1 MGAIKMRAAARI
13 LTSTNGIFSKTAFI
27 ASTIAIILGLFF
39 AGHVGLVALYREGAT
54 DEMKGIGNS

>member
-27 ASTIAIILGLFF
+27 ASTELF
-39 AGHVGLVALYREGAT
+39 GNNRTQPSAT